1 MEEDEEE
8 QPLQR
13 DPIIDDQLSKEWQ
26 RRQHLHKLIRDT
38 TGWGQNIR
46 THLKPGEPVYL
57 SHSGTLQSLIGVP
70 RPCEQGDVIACCRGC
85 IEVCKCDTWRSGNDI
100 HSKP

>member
-1 MEEDEEE
+1 
-8 QPLQR
+8 
-13 DPIIDDQLSKEWQ
+13 
-26 RRQHLHKLIRDT
+26 
-38 TGWGQNIR
+38 
-46 THLKPGEPVYL
+46 L
-57 SHSGTLQSLIGVP
+57 SHSGTLQSLVGVP